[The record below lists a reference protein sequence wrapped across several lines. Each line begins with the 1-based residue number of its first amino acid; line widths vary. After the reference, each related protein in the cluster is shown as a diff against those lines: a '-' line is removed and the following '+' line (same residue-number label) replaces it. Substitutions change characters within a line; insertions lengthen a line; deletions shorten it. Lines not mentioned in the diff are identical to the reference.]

1 MKTYLTNKNILSI
14 VVSIGY
20 LLLFPVAYQ
29 ALGIQANTLTVIP
42 IITIALIYGMRVG
55 TVAGLVFSFYISFI
69 RILNQDPD
77 FVFTNAVVL
86 ALVAGFSG
94 GLFGLLSD
102 QRKALLRSEV
112 KLSQQV
118 DEQTI
123 ELRQLLT
130 ELESAYETTLEGWAR
145 ALELRDK
152 ETEGHSRRVTIMATA
167 IAHEMGLSGSDLTQ
181 VYYGALL
188 HDIGKMGIPDEI
200 LNKPGPLSPE
210 ERVVVNQHPVMAY
223 ELLKDISYLGRAIE
237 IPYSHHEHWDGEGYP
252 LGLKGEEIPLSARI
266 FAIVDYWDALTSDRP
281 YRKAWTSEKTKEYIL
296 DNRGK
301 IFDPDVVDQFFAFI
315 QDQE

>member
-1 MKTYLTNKNILSI
+1 M
-14 VVSIGY
+14 
-20 LLLFPVAYQ
+20 
-29 ALGIQANTLTVIP
+29 
-42 IITIALIYGMRVG
+42 
-55 TVAGLVFSFYISFI
+55 
-69 RILNQDPD
+69 
-77 FVFTNAVVL
+77 
-86 ALVAGFSG
+86 
-94 GLFGLLSD
+94 
-102 QRKALLRSEV
+102 

-167 IAHEMGLSGSDLTQ
+167 IAQEMGLSGNDLTQ

-210 ERVVVNQHPVMAY
+210 ERVVVNQHPVLAY
-223 ELLKDISYLGRAIE
+223 DLLKDISYLGRAIE